1 MAEQQA
7 AVDALRGQLSQV
19 AVQAYMGAGTSS
31 SSPMFNSSADVTDSL
46 ARDQL
51 ARVAMSAGAATT
63 DQFEEAVK
71 QLEAEQQALDDA
83 RSAAAAK
90 AEQIKSDK
98 AATDK
103 QTAEYTKARADAEA
117 KLGKLVQ
124 EEEERRARESY
135 EKLQRAAEAAA
146 AAQRAAAQQAAA
158 QQQQQQEPVA
168 PAATPPPR
176 RRATAASSPK
186 PAKAQAVAASVP
198 AAATQPIPAA
208 SSRAGTAVNAAMSQL
223 GDALRRLPGEPGR
236 RLRLLRAHVVG
247 VGPGRRR
254 PPAPVPGPVRQP
266 PARAD
271 RGRPARR
278 PAVLLLADQPRLDVH
293 RWRSAGPCPG
303 HR

>member
-1 MAEQQA
+1 
-7 AVDALRGQLSQV
+7 
-19 AVQAYMGAGTSS
+19 
-31 SSPMFNSSADVTDSL
+31 MFNSSADVTDSL

-103 QTAEYTKARADAEA
+103 QTAEYTKARAEAEA

-135 EKLQRAAEAAA
+135 ERLQRAAEAAA
-146 AAQRAAAQQAAA
+146 AAQRAAAEQAAV
-158 QQQQQQEPVA
+158 QQQQATRAAAAA
-168 PAATPPPR
+168 PAASP
-176 RRATAASSPK
+176 AASNAQ
-186 PAKAQAVAASVP
+186 PAKVQAVAASVP

-223 GDALRRLPGEPGR
+223 GVPYVGYSASPGVGFDCSGLTSWAWGQAGVGLPHQSRAQFGSLPHVPIEAAQPGD
-236 RLRLLRAHVVG
+236 LLFFYSPISHVSMYIGGGQQIHAPATGDVVKVVPVNWSKVVG
-247 VGPGRRR
+247 VGRPG
-254 PPAPVPGPVRQP
+254 
-266 PARAD
+266 
-271 RGRPARR
+271 
-278 PAVLLLADQPRLDVH
+278 
-293 RWRSAGPCPG
+293 
-303 HR
+303 